1 MNLCQSTY
9 PPVRQTPHESLEAR
23 FALRVT
29 SALSEKTLG
38 HDIDQRLRVAREQAL
53 AMGRQSRA
61 AAASVTQRSGGS
73 LLAMGGSPWWLR
85 LASITP
91 LVVLALGFLLI
102 ERIDSREQI
111 QAAAEIDAVLLADE
125 LPPRAYSDPGFGE
138 FLKQP
143 HP

>member
-1 MNLCQSTY
+1 MNSHPLPFQ
-9 PPVRQTPHESLEAR
+9 PVRQTPHEALEAR

-29 SALSEKTLG
+29 SALSERPLA
-38 HDIDQRLRVAREQAL
+38 HDIDQRLRVARDQAL
-53 AMGRQSRA
+53 AKARLSRTA
-61 AAASVTQRSGGS
+61 AGATQHTGGG
-73 LLAMGGSPWWLR
+73 LLAVGGSPWWLR

-91 LVVLALGFLLI
+91 LVVLALGFLLV
-102 ERIDSREQI
+102 ERIDAQEQI

-125 LPPRAYSDPGFGE
+125 LPPRAYSDPGFAE